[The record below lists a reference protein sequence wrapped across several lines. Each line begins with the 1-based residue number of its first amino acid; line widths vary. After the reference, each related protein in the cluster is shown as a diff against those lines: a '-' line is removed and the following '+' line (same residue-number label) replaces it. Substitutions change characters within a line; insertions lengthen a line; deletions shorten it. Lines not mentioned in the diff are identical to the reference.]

1 MSTRYEKLMYT
12 VSLLDRVSGPSQK
25 IGKNIDRMTQRFQS
39 GMAGIASGA
48 AGLFSTGYAL
58 KAIMGPAVEMDRA
71 IGEVKSLGVRE
82 TALKKLEKTALD
94 FSVKYGENATDI
106 VRSSYDIQSAIG
118 GLTDNEL
125 ARFTDRSALLAKA
138 TKSNSGTITDYMG
151 TMYGVFKTQAE
162 AMGKSQWVD
171 QLTNMTAAGVERFK
185 TTGDKMS
192 ASFSR
197 LGSDATARGVGMAE
211 QMAVLGTLQA
221 TMGGEQAA
229 TKYQAFL
236 AKVGQAQE
244 KLGMTFTDNQGRMLP
259 VVDILTKLKARF
271 GDMTKTEDLDLLAK
285 AFGGKN
291 GASFIAALAKDIPG
305 LADSIQA
312 LDASSKT
319 EKAAKMAAAIADPW
333 ERLGSLVMAA
343 RIQFGRLLQ
352 PVLNPLVD
360 KFTEHLGQLRL
371 LMERYPNI
379 TKLVGKVVLG
389 VLALVGVFSA
399 LAVIVGISKIVM
411 IGWSVVATVLGA
423 RILVLNALLAAAR
436 VAVLWFN
443 LSLYANPVMWV
454 VIGVLALIAVIA
466 ALVINFDKI
475 KTAWVKNVVEPIQQ
489 KGLFGA
495 LSDGIENIKDKWS
508 GLWKHIKRLNP
519 AVVIGEVIG
528 KVFAKLLG
536 RAFSWIVEKWNAL
549 PFVDKVDMGDMSVG
563 AFNSS
568 EETAPLVRS
577 RVPTGGLLQDINNAD
592 NRRSNYVE
600 KLEVNTTQKVDAWWL
615 DNQLATVG
623 G

>member
-1 MSTRYEKLMYT
+1 MATRHEKLMYT

-25 IGKNIDRMTQRFQS
+25 IGKNLDRMTQRFQS
-39 GMAGIASGA
+39 GMAGIASGS

-58 KAIMGPAVEMDRA
+58 KAIMAPAVEMDRA
-71 IGEVKSLGVRE
+71 IGELASLGVADS
-82 TALKKLEKTALD
+82 ALKKLEKTALR
-94 FSVKYGENATDI
+94 FTMKYGGSATDI
-106 VRSSYDIQSAIG
+106 VRSSYDIQSAIS

-138 TKSNSGTITDYMG
+138 TKSNAGTITDYMG
-151 TMYGVFKTQAE
+151 TMYGVFKTQAN

-192 ASFSR
+192 SSFSR

-312 LDASSKT
+312 LDAASNT
-319 EKAAKMAAAIADPW
+319 NKAAQMAQAIADPW
-333 ERLGSLVMAA
+333 EKLSAIVTAA
-343 RIQFGRLLQ
+343 RITFGRLLQ
-352 PVLNPLVD
+352 PVLNPLVN
-360 KFTEHLGQLRL
+360 KFSEHLKQLRGA
-371 LMERYPNI
+371 MDRYPNI
-379 TKLVGKVVLG
+379 TKLVGKLTLG
-389 VLALVGVFSA
+389 VLAIVAALSFFSI
-399 LAVIVGISKIVM
+399 LIGFSKFLM
-411 IGWSVVATVLGA
+411 IGWSVVAAVWGGVIFTITA
-423 RILVLNALLAAAR
+423 ALKAAR
-436 VAVLWFN
+436 FAMLLFN
-443 LSLYANPVMWV
+443 LSLYANPVFWV
-454 VIGVLALIAVIA
+454 VIGIVALIAAIA
-466 ALVINFDKI
+466 LLVYKFDSVKSAWKKYVTDPISDSRVFDPMFKTIFNGIEKI
-475 KTAWVKNVVEPIQQ
+475 K
-489 KGLFGA
+489 
-495 LSDGIENIKDKWS
+495 S
-508 GLWKHIKRLNP
+508 GWRGFWNLLKMLNP
-519 AVVIGEVIG
+519 AKLIG
-528 KVFAKLLG
+528 K
-536 RAFSWIVEKWNAL
+536 AFNWIVEKWNAL
-549 PFVDKVDMGDMSVG
+549 PFVDKVEIGDMTVG
-563 AFNSS
+563 GIGSGESS
-568 EETAPLVRS
+568 GGLVRS